1 MSNPKLLIIDI
12 THRCNLSCK
21 ICDIWKTGDSELP
34 MDMAYI
40 KKVLSQAKNLAI
52 EEIALSGGEPL
63 SRKDIFEILS
73 YARETAIK
81 NLGLLTNGMLVGEY
95 WEQVTSYLID
105 NTISLVISL
114 DSLKPDIH
122 NYIRN
127 YDASWQKTMKALCAV
142 SLLKKVNPTIN
153 FNVISIIVNQNLEEL
168 LSIAAYVKSLEAN
181 SIQFQPLLS
190 NNLNMSERR
199 KNAFWVTEDSFSL
212 LDESIDKLIEYKKK
226 NQLFVRN
233 SVNNLS
239 LIKKYYRG
247 SINSSDVN
255 CSSGDKT
262 ILISNQGMATTCFG
276 PYGNMTE
283 EDFEDMLAGRS
294 IINARQK
301 VKRCAWPC
309 LLPCFCDM

>member
-1 MSNPKLLIIDI
+1 
-12 THRCNLSCK
+12 
-21 ICDIWKTGDSELP
+21 

-40 KKVLSQAKNLAI
+40 KKVLSQAKKLAI

-63 SRKDIFEILS
+63 SRKDIFEIVS
-73 YARETAIK
+73 YARKIEIK
-81 NLGLLTNGMLVGEY
+81 NLGLLTNGILVEEY
-95 WEQVTSYLID
+95 WEKLKSYLID

-127 YDASWQKTMKALCAV
+127 YDVSWQKTTKALRAV

-153 FNVISIIVNQNLEEL
+153 FNVISIIVNQNLKEL
-168 LSIAAYVKSLEAN
+168 LSIATYVKSLEAN

-199 KNAFWVTEDSFSL
+199 KNAFWITEDRFSL
-212 LDESIDKLIEYKKK
+212 LDESMDKLIEFKKE
-226 NQLFVRN
+226 NQSFVRN

-239 LIKKYYRG
+239 LIKKYYQG
-247 SINSSDVN
+247 SINSSNVN
-255 CSSGDKT
+255 CASGDKT
-262 ILISNQGMATTCFG
+262 MLISNQGMATTCFG
-276 PYGNMTE
+276 HYG
-283 EDFEDMLAGRS
+283 DMLKEDLEDILAGKS